1 MDVLA
6 ALRAAPGAGPAL
18 DALAGE
24 PAVHVVGGAVR
35 DALLRQEPRELDFV
49 VEGDAR
55 PVARRAAERLGG
67 EVLVHERFG
76 TVIVRAPGVTF
87 DVASARTETYPAPGA
102 LPEVRPGATLREDLA
117 RRDFTVNA
125 MAVRLA
131 DGARTAWPG
140 AQEDLAARVLR
151 VLHRASFRDD
161 PTRLLRLAR
170 YGARLGFVPDPDTDA
185 LAEEAVAGGAVG
197 TVSGGRLGAELRLL
211 LRERQPPALVA
222 LERHGLAAAVV
233 HPAVCVPAE
242 VVAGAQRLCPP
253 DTRRDLVALAACCV
267 GVPRRELGP
276 ALDRLE
282 FPAGERA
289 IVAAAA
295 ESAASVADALGEEAG
310 DDARLWRVLRRAR
323 PETVA
328 LAGALRPDAAP
339 AARRWL
345 DDVRHRRLAVTG
357 DDFVA
362 AGLAGPAVGDAL
374 EAAQLAALA
383 GKASGRDEQL
393 AAGLA
398 AVRP

>member
-102 LPEVRPGATLREDLA
+102 LPEVRAGATLREDLA

-185 LAEEAVAGGAVG
+185 LAEEAVAGGAGVVPAGHAPRPGGAGRLLRGGPTAGARAGAGPPRVPGRGARDRRRGRRVG
-197 TVSGGRLGAELRLL
+197 RIRGRCARGGGGRR
-211 LRERQPPALVA
+211 R
-222 LERHGLAAAVV
+222 AA
-233 HPAVCVPAE
+233 
-242 VVAGAQRLCPP
+242 
-253 DTRRDLVALAACCV
+253 
-267 GVPRRELGP
+267 
-276 ALDRLE
+276 
-282 FPAGERA
+282 
-289 IVAAAA
+289 VAAAA
-295 ESAASVADALGEEAG
+295 
-310 DDARLWRVLRRAR
+310 RRGAPR
-323 PETVA
+323 PHA
-328 LAGALRPDAAP
+328 PRRP
-339 AARRWL
+339 
-345 DDVRHRRLAVTG
+345 
-357 DDFVA
+357 
-362 AGLAGPAVGDAL
+362 
-374 EAAQLAALA
+374 
-383 GKASGRDEQL
+383 
-393 AAGLA
+393 
-398 AVRP
+398 

>member
-35 DALLRQEPRELDFV
+35 DALLEQVPRELDFV

-55 PVARRAAERLGG
+55 PVARRAAGRLGG

-102 LPEVRPGATLREDLA
+102 LPEVRAGATLREDLA

-233 HPAVCVPAE
+233 HSAVCVPAE

-253 DTRRDLVALAACCV
+253 DARRDLVALAACCV

-310 DDARLWRVLRRAR
+310 DDARLWRLR
-323 PETVA
+323 PGGGPPDPTPP
-328 LAGALRPDAAP
+328 GAL
-339 AARRWL
+339 
-345 DDVRHRRLAVTG
+345 
-357 DDFVA
+357 
-362 AGLAGPAVGDAL
+362 
-374 EAAQLAALA
+374 
-383 GKASGRDEQL
+383 
-393 AAGLA
+393 
-398 AVRP
+398 